1 MHLEGEKL
9 NEILGAIRDA
19 KEVAP
24 LRHDVMR
31 ALALLGADKA
41 YFVAPL
47 TRDARVGRVLT
58 NIGFSRVWERH
69 YRARL
74 STIDPLPTQALKHA
88 NAFVWPDDVNAGD
101 LSDRERRY
109 MVLVAQYGQARM
121 IGTAC
126 YGPQGRAGFLGV
138 GWSQNEPPTQDV
150 LLAVHQIG
158 QVSFQSY
165 CQIVRGDEAMP
176 ALYNRELEVLGWI
189 CRGKSNPDIA
199 ERLGISRS
207 SVDAYIRRI
216 FAKLDVRDRTAASVK
231 AYSLGLVTT
240 DEVADLVARA
250 KRRDETQV
258 QPRRQM

>member
-1 MHLEGEKL
+1 MHLKGEKL

-19 KEVAP
+19 EDVAP
-24 LRHDVMR
+24 LRHHVMR
-31 ALALLGADKA
+31 ALALLGAGKA

-58 NIGFSRVWERH
+58 NMGFPRVWERH

-74 STIDPLPTQALKHA
+74 SSIDPLPKQSLNHA
-88 NAFVWPDDVNAGD
+88 NAFVWPDNVDPSVLLD
-101 LSDRERRY
+101 MERRY
-109 MVLVAQYGQARM
+109 MALVAQYGQDRM

-138 GWSQNEPPTQDV
+138 GWAQEERPTQDV

-165 CQIVRGDEAMP
+165 CQIVRGDEVIP
-176 ALYNRELEVLGWI
+176 ALSNRELEVLGWI

-199 ERLGISRS
+199 ARLGISRS

-216 FAKLDVRDRTAASVK
+216 FSKLEVTDRTAASVK
-231 AYSLGLVTT
+231 AYSLGLITS

-250 KRRDETQV
+250 RRRADAQE
-258 QPRRQM
+258 